1 MLCDLENQALKAE
14 YNYELNLLGKKTFKW
29 KNVYNSW
36 ELLKHIL
43 QEAQKATKIE

>member
-14 YNYELNLLGKKTFKW
+14 YNYELNLLGKKHLW